1 MAFHIRDA
9 EADVQV
15 RRLARERGLGITD
28 AVKLAVANELARG
41 ESARM
46 IERIG
51 DIQRDI
57 AAKRRL
63 RVTVDKAFFDELSGD
78 ED

>member
-41 ESARM
+41 EAARM
-46 IERIG
+46 VERIG

-57 AAKRRL
+57 AAKRRA

-78 ED
+78 D

>member
-57 AAKRRL
+57 AAKQRL